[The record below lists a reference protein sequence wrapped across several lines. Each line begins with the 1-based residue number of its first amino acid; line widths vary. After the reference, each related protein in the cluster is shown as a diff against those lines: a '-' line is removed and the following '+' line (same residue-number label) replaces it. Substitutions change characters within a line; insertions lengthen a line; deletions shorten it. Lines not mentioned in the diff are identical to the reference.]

1 MAIGDLLVKVAN
13 QQPLTEIE
21 KQQLRLWGNQGEG
34 NNSFIVGSQNGQSI
48 INAQSIQAQSGNF
61 VIPPINATWF
71 GWSTLA
77 SVSFPQNLSASNTF
91 TVIKSGFTDYF
102 ITPQS
107 CMRWYDQANGKI
119 MLSQQFAYTS
129 PRIISIAGC
138 VMWSSPST
146 NGQLNI
152 YVKKKSDDTQVAAA
166 GVYRD
171 TASADCG
178 GISYPFSINFNLS
191 SFSTPPQDIYFEFQ
205 SKATYAT
212 ATCGTAVEVLFHR
225 TL

>member
-1 MAIGDLLVKVAN
+1 MAIGDTLVKLAN
-13 QQPLTEIE
+13 QQPLTEDE
-21 KQQLRLWGNQGEG
+21 KLQLRLWGNQGE
-34 NNSFIVGSQNGQSI
+34 NINSFVAGLQNGSSPITSRSI
-48 INAQSIQAQSGNF
+48 ESQTGNF
-61 VIPPINATWF
+61 ITPPINAAWF

-91 TVIKSGFTDYF
+91 TTIKSGFTDYV
-102 ITPQS
+102 INPQS
-107 CMRWYDQANGKI
+107 CVRWYDQANGKI
-119 MLSQQFAYTS
+119 MLSQQFASSS
-129 PRIISIAGC
+129 PRIISMSGT
-138 VMWSSPST
+138 VMWGSPST
-146 NGQLNI
+146 AGQLNI

-178 GISYPFSINFNLS
+178 GICYPFSINFNLS

-205 SKATYAT
+205 SRATYGT
-212 ATCGTAVEVLFHR
+212 ASCGTAVEVLFHR